1 MTERFMDPT
10 ALCVQNVCS
19 GSRAAPL
26 DVHAWTGR
34 SALSS
39 ATTTPRPHIATAGAR
54 RTRVSA
60 MRLSASRI
68 DRQLAVGVP
77 IRPVTTMLEP
87 SNLGPFHALSG

>member
-1 MTERFMDPT
+1 MSPRATRIEDVRD
-10 ALCVQNVCS
+10 V
-19 GSRAAPL
+19 SRAPL

-60 MRLSASRI
+60 MRLFASRI
-68 DRQLAVGVP
+68 VRPLVRGAP
-77 IRPVTTMLEP
+77 MRPVTTILEP
-87 SNLGPFHALSG
+87 RVLGPYHALSG